1 MKKPTPET
9 DAVAAYEGNWDTKAL
24 RMTVHAR
31 KLERERDEA
40 REEIRDWKRLHDAA
54 ERGVDLTIAEGT
66 IYDLL
71 KQRDEARRELKFL
84 WRERDEALMALKC
97 IDEAILVMKP
107 RHIGQPDMDG
117 RYPCWS
123 VWLPKSG
130 RVERKSLQ
138 DALLE
143 FAAQIKEETK

>member
-1 MKKPTPET
+1 MSDQEINAAIERLAHTHQLAIEDLTESQIADAIKQAILSGDFQRNISANSQSVTYTP
-9 DAVAAYEGNWDTKAL
+9 Y
-24 RMTVHAR
+24 R
-31 KLERERDEA
+31 KL
-40 REEIRDWKRLHDAA
+40 KDA
-54 ERGVDLTIAEGT
+54 E
-66 IYDLL
+66 
-71 KQRDEARRELKFL
+71 
-84 WRERDEALMALKC
+84 RERDEALMALKC

>member
-1 MKKPTPET
+1 MIELPTPET
-9 DAVAAYEGNWDTKAL
+9 DASCGYALSSHYGRLEGSYLQMD
-24 RMTVHAR
+24 RSGPFVHAEVAR

-40 REEIRDWKRLHDAA
+40 RE
-54 ERGVDLTIAEGT
+54 
-66 IYDLL
+66 
-71 KQRDEARRELKFL
+71 
-84 WRERDEALMALKC
+84 ALKR

-143 FAAQIKEETK
+143 FAAQIKEAVK